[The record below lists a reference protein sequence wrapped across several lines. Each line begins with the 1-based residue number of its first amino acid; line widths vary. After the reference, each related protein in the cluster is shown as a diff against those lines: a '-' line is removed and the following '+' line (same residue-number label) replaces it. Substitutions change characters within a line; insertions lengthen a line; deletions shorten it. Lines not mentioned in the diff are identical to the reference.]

1 MGMKLPQLIDA
12 INLALKYERHPEN
25 IDVVID
31 ISLPYITCG
40 ARPYEE
46 VSSANMGFDWEA
58 GQFRITPKETLMC
71 VKDDTPQLVRE
82 WGGAYHCPK
91 CEKTLSKKKDV
102 GIRYCSKCGLAVKW
116 NE

>member
-1 MGMKLPQLIDA
+1 MKLLQLIDA
-12 INLALKYERHPEN
+12 INLALKYEKHPEN

-31 ISLPYITCG
+31 ISLPCITYG

-46 VSSANMGFDWEA
+46 VSLANMGFDWEA
-58 GQFRITPKETLMC
+58 GQFRITPKETLMR
-71 VKDDTPQLVRE
+71 VIDDTPQLVLE

-91 CEKTLSKKKDV
+91 CERTLSKKKDV
-102 GIRYCSKCGLAVKW
+102 DIRYCSKCGLAVQW

>member
-1 MGMKLPQLIDA
+1 MKLPQLIDA
-12 INLALKYERHPEN
+12 INLALKYEKHPEDIN
-25 IDVVID
+25 VVID
-31 ISLPYITCG
+31 VYAPYISYG

-82 WGGAYHCPK
+82 WGGSYHCPK
-91 CEKTLSKKKDV
+91 CERILSKKKNVD
-102 GIRYCSKCGLAVKW
+102 IRYCSGCGLAVKW
-116 NE
+116 DD